1 MATTIS
7 EVMMPKPVTCRA
19 DEEIRTAAALMRER
33 DIGDVV
39 VVDGDEVRGIV
50 TDRDLVVRAL
60 ADGRLPDTALAEV
73 VSEGLVTV
81 SPATSVRE
89 AAEVMAEQAVRRL
102 PVVDNGRLVGIVSMG
117 DLAISED
124 PNSALA
130 DVSAA
135 PGNT

>member
-19 DEEIRTAAALMRER
+19 DEEIRAAAALMRER

-60 ADGRLPDTALAEV
+60 ADGRQPETPLADV

-81 SPATSVRE
+81 SPATSVQE

-102 PVVDNGRLVGIVSMG
+102 PVVDQGRLVGIVSIG
-117 DLAISED
+117 DLAISQD

-130 DVSAA
+130 DISAA